1 MTPLGRAGPCGGVS
15 LGIIG
20 GPVGAILG
28 GLAGAVG
35 GWWAGKGLADLVT
48 QKDDTH
54 FRNDYEAYS
63 TRFAD
68 LRYEDVRP
76 AYIVG
81 HLAGRNPDYAGKSF
95 EEVEP
100 DLQRS
105 WTADAVTRHTEW
117 PAVRTYARRAFE
129 RARNG

>member
-1 MTPLGRAGPCGGVS
+1 MRAEHDTGIGRVRSAPDTTGGNMADHEANESSDYSIMEPKSAPPGQATPHNIKADAESFAESTGGLLGGIGGVS

-20 GPVGAILG
+20 EPVGAILG

-63 TRFAD
+63 TRFDD
-68 LRYEDVRP
+68 LRYED
-76 AYIVG
+76 
-81 HLAGRNPDYAGKSF
+81 
-95 EEVEP
+95 
-100 DLQRS
+100 
-105 WTADAVTRHTEW
+105 
-117 PAVRTYARRAFE
+117 
-129 RARNG
+129 